1 MSTGTAK
8 ATTSQQRNPF
18 SNPDAPVGLFDMG
31 FPWFRVAK
39 TVSHGHQKSTY
50 LELLSYQVLQ
60 YYATI

>member
-1 MSTGTAK
+1 
-8 ATTSQQRNPF
+8 
-18 SNPDAPVGLFDMG
+18 MG

-60 YYATI
+60 YYATN